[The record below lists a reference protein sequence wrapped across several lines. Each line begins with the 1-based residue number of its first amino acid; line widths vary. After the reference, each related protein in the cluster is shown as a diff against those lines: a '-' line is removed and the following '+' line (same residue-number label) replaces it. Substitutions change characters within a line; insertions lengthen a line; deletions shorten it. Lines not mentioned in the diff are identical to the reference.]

1 MADDKSNV
9 GEPDRSRVS
18 GSEPY
23 EVSYFAQK
31 HGISAEQARELIA
44 THGNDQETLDREA
57 EKLKV

>member
-18 GSEPY
+18 GSEAY

-31 HGISAEQARELIA
+31 HGISAEQARELIER
-44 THGNDQETLDREA
+44 HGNDRETLDREA
-57 EKLKV
+57 EKLK